1 MSFESYKN
9 GFRDYLIL
17 EKGVSGN
24 TLEAYLR
31 DVDKLTFYLQ
41 SETLITSLKAITYK
55 DLINFIIWLQ
65 QFGLSETSQSR
76 IISGIRA
83 FFSYLSIEE
92 LIETNPAEL
101 LELPKTKRKLPEV
114 LNPEEIDLMIELI
127 DKSKIEGQRNAA
139 MLEAMYGCGLRVS
152 EVVNLKL
159 SNLHFSEELIKVTG
173 KGSKERL
180 VPIGSKA
187 MNAIKIYVEKVRVF
201 QFVEK
206 GFQDYVFISNRG
218 KSLSRIAVFL
228 FIKEAAGKAGI
239 KKNISPHTFR
249 HSFATHLVEGGA
261 DLRAVQEMLGH
272 SSITTTEIYTH
283 IDRIFLTD
291 VINRYHPRA

>member
-9 GFRDYLIL
+9 GFRDYLTL

-114 LNPEEIDLMIELI
+114 LSPEEIDLMIELI
-127 DKSKIEGQRNAA
+127 DKSKIEGQRNTA
-139 MLEAMYGCGLRVS
+139 MLEVMYGCGLRVS

-159 SNLHFSEELIKVTG
+159 SNLHFSEELIKVKG
-173 KGSKERL
+173 KGSKDRL

-187 MNAIKIYVEKVRVF
+187 MKAIKIYVEKARVL
-201 QFVEK
+201 QNVEK
-206 GFQDYVFISNRG
+206 GFQNYVFISNRG

-228 FIKEAAGKAGI
+228 FIKDIALKAGI
-239 KKNISPHTFR
+239 KKNISPHSFR

-283 IDRIFLTD
+283 IDRSFLTD